1 MKLLGIDEA
10 GRGCAIG
17 PMILCGILIKVERYK
32 GQKVGK
38 DEDKIPEGVKDSK
51 KLSPKKRELLFPQ
64 LIDNAII
71 RKISPG
77 EIDKRNLNLIEM
89 EETVQ
94 IVKQSSP
101 DILFV
106 DVPTNPSGV
115 NNYKTKLLSL
125 LKKEGIY
132 IKKVYAQNKADETFP
147 IVSAASIVAKVT
159 RDRIIENLKKIYGD
173 FGSGYP
179 SDKKTV
185 CFLRELKQKH
195 EVLDIVRKKWKVK
208 LCACS
213 SIG

>member
-1 MKLLGIDEA
+1 MRLLGIDEA
-10 GRGCAIG
+10 GRGCVIG
-17 PMILCGILIKVERYK
+17 PMILCGMLIKVK
-32 GQKVGK
+32 NPKTLKPQK
-38 DEDKIPEGVKDSK
+38 EFESMGVKDSK
-51 KLSPKKRELLFPQ
+51 KLTPKKRELLFPQ

-77 EIDKRNLNLIEM
+77 EIDKKNLNLIEM

-125 LKKEGIY
+125 LKKEGIS

-208 LCACS
+208 LCS
-213 SIG
+213 